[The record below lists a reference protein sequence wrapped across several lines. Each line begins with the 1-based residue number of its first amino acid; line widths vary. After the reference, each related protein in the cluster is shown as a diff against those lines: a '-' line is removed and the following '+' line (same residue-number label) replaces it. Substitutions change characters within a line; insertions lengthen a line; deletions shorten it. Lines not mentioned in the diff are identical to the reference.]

1 MWNENHAVEALPTK
15 RQHKLHAPSTSS
27 GSKNKPGHFATDRRV
42 GPHSARLTRRSSKT
56 FWPAAA
62 QLWTAPAFPCRSSQ
76 SSFFEATCRP
86 PRVTASLPPCSRRK
100 LQLVIRVCESSE
112 RQSEVCIRS
121 TDRAHKANGDTC
133 LPCSAR
139 NYRRAGNGYCCSSH
153 ALHGSSYA
161 EKCLLMASD
170 PSLSAAR
177 RCLTDGA

>member
-112 RQSEVCIRS
+112 RQPEVCIRS

-133 LPCSAR
+133 LPAEQETIAGQETVIAVRAMRYTAPHMRKSA
-139 NYRRAGNGYCCSSH
+139 SSWT
-153 ALHGSSYA
+153 
-161 EKCLLMASD
+161 SD

-177 RCLTDGA
+177 SCLTDGA